1 MRTPPKATRPRTAL
15 PPTASGPLDRSRVA
29 AEIEAL
35 ERLGVDELRL
45 QWRNRWGRLA
55 PARLSRSLL
64 YRVMV
69 YRIQAEAFGDL
80 DRETKR
86 MLDRLADYAPA
97 DPSMV
102 GASTA
107 EPTGRAS
114 APASSSIGNVVP
126 LVLKPGALLTREW
139 QGRIERVMVLEE
151 GFAWNGKTHASVSA
165 VAFAITG
172 IDGRCFYGGADRAGF
187 RARLFVHRQC
197 CAAGLEARRVV
208 DPRVAGPDR
217 ARHGSRRGLCL
228 ERQDP
233 CERVGGSLR
242 DHGRKVERTK
252 VLLWSGRSGQWRRKW
267 AQAESRYPEYGKSTW
282 GSG

>member
-1 MRTPPKATRPRTAL
+1 MRTPPKVTRPRTAL

-86 MLDRLADYAPA
+86 MLDRLADYTPA

-107 EPTGRAS
+107 EPTGRPS
-114 APASSSIGNVVP
+114 APAGNAAP

-172 IDGRCFYGGADRAGF
+172 VKWNGRRFFFGAADRG
-187 RARLFVHRQC
+187 
-197 CAAGLEARRVV
+197 GGGGSGRR
-208 DPRVAGPDR
+208 PRVGIPNTI
-217 ARHGSRRGLCL
+217 SRPGVAADL
-228 ERQDP
+228 QSP
-233 CERVGGSLR
+233 PIVGAAS
-242 DHGRKVERTK
+242 
-252 VLLWSGRSGQWRRKW
+252 
-267 AQAESRYPEYGKSTW
+267 
-282 GSG
+282 

>member
-1 MRTPPKATRPRTAL
+1 MRTPPKVTRPRTSL
-15 PPTASGPLDRSRVA
+15 PPSASGPLDRSRVA

-69 YRIQAEAFGDL
+69 YRMQAEAFGDL

-86 MLDRLADYAPA
+86 MLDRLADH
-97 DPSMV
+97 PSMV

-107 EPTGRAS
+107 EPTERAS
-114 APASSSIGNVVP
+114 TPASSSIGHVVP

-151 GFAWNGKTHASVSA
+151 GFAWNGKAYASVSA
-165 VAFAITG
+165 VALAITG
-172 IDGRCFYGGADRAGF
+172 VKWNGRRFFFGAADGGSGGGS
-187 RARLFVHRQC
+187 
-197 CAAGLEARRVV
+197 GRR
-208 DPRVAGPDR
+208 PRVGIPNTV
-217 ARHGSRRGLCL
+217 SRPEEAADL
-228 ERQDP
+228 QSP
-233 CERVGGSLR
+233 SIVGAAS
-242 DHGRKVERTK
+242 
-252 VLLWSGRSGQWRRKW
+252 
-267 AQAESRYPEYGKSTW
+267 
-282 GSG
+282 